1 MYTAPHGRSLAD
13 RDAAYIVIPHA
24 PPAPLIGHSD
34 HPVLGLTGASTTS
47 QVDVKCLAK
56 ADRGDR
62 WCYHP
67 GQETADD
74 LLALQDESRK
84 AVSGGAIFNSTPPT
98 AKGQPPHSMARVASY
113 MLVPGQ
119 SKTVTMAY
127 SNKKA
132 TDLPCLLALGQ
143 RRLLEVQ
150 EAYPNDTLHIL
161 FGAYVHRDV
170 ELCGLA
176 QHLHRDLDRE
186 ANKSHPAFSSFTAIV
201 GSTPPD
207 HEQQGF
213 FVPRSACGLPC
224 PWVELPMPATPGKS
238 LTIDSF
244 IAHCGGAQPP
254 GLEERGCVAV
264 FGFSTE
270 RFLDYSKTVA
280 VYRPLWASNGPGS
293 TQPLWTGPNPN
304 PQTPP
309 ARDPNKFTCSSCSKY
324 VSVKKGFCCGC
335 STMPVCEA
343 CLLTAQKC
351 DMCRNNPDWH
361 LHAVVEELGRGC
373 RFTFRGG
380 IECNS

>member
-1 MYTAPHGRSLAD
+1 MERIPPSPQVPSPDNAVATPPTSSDDLRDGKPRGNTAHPWCTLRREMRSPAGEDSGATSPLYALHSRSRYEFSSDTSGLTTLGVYTAPYGRNPAD

-34 HPVLGLTGASTTS
+34 HPVLGPTGASTTS

-150 EAYPNDTLHIL
+150 EAYPNDTLHLL

-244 IAHCGGAQPP
+244 IAHCGGVQPP
-254 GLEERGCVAV
+254 GLDERGCVAV
-264 FGFSTE
+264 FGFSTKP
-270 RFLDYSKTVA
+270 FLDYSKMVA
-280 VYRPLWASNGPGS
+280 VY
-293 TQPLWTGPNPN
+293 
-304 PQTPP
+304 
-309 ARDPNKFTCSSCSKY
+309 
-324 VSVKKGFCCGC
+324 
-335 STMPVCEA
+335 
-343 CLLTAQKC
+343 
-351 DMCRNNPDWH
+351 
-361 LHAVVEELGRGC
+361 
-373 RFTFRGG
+373 
-380 IECNS
+380 